1 MKNLIKTATICL
13 YVILLFSI
21 CIVHADTESSDLHNA
36 FGYVDGDHYRNPFL
50 GIEIRWPEAEYK
62 LPPSSSID
70 DIIANFEDSS
80 DGMVL
85 MMLND
90 TNGEGLSLKLYR
102 STSRGITE
110 PAILDR
116 DDDYQAVLLDQLLLT
131 LNSDEKHLPVLP
143 GSIQTI
149 ELSGR
154 KAYWIPISYN
164 YWERQLHTIN
174 IQISIGDY
182 NVLIIAN
189 SYQPL
194 SPEDVFSKI
203 SFFEQ

>member
-90 TNGEGLSLKLYR
+90 TNDEGLSLKLYR
-102 STSRGITE
+102 
-110 PAILDR
+110 
-116 DDDYQAVLLDQLLLT
+116 
-131 LNSDEKHLPVLP
+131 
-143 GSIQTI
+143 QTI

-154 KAYWIPISYN
+154 KAYWIPIRYN
-164 YWERQLHTIN
+164 YWEEQLHTIN

>member
-1 MKNLIKTATICL
+1 MSDFTTQLRFICESYAGVDQSHPKT
-13 YVILLFSI
+13 
-21 CIVHADTESSDLHNA
+21 
-36 FGYVDGDHYRNPFL
+36 
-50 GIEIRWPEAEYK
+50 
-62 LPPSSSID
+62 ID

-90 TNGEGLSLKLYR
+90 TNDEGLSLKLYR

-131 LNSDEKHLPVLP
+131 LNSDEKNLPVLP

-164 YWERQLHTIN
+164 YWEEQLHTIN

>member
-1 MKNLIKTATICL
+1 MKNLIKMATICL

-90 TNGEGLSLKLYR
+90 TNDEGLSLKLYR

-131 LNSDEKHLPVLP
+131 LNSDEKNLPVLP

-149 ELSGR
+149 EIGR
-154 KAYWIPISYN
+154 A
-164 YWERQLHTIN
+164 H
-174 IQISIGDY
+174 
-182 NVLIIAN
+182 V
-189 SYQPL
+189 
-194 SPEDVFSKI
+194 
-203 SFFEQ
+203 